1 MTTVIKQPGKFTQR
15 VREQVSKWTRL
26 KTTNEIYK
34 KIDFSYLQNA
44 LVNTYDIESTLE
56 LFTLAMINDH
66 RMSLILFGDEQFD
79 DVTDSELHRQDRKS
93 VV

>member
-1 MTTVIKQPGKFTQR
+1 MTIAIKQPGQFTQR

-34 KIDFSYLQNA
+34 KIDFSYLQDA

-56 LFTLAMINDH
+56 LFT
-66 RMSLILFGDEQFD
+66 
-79 DVTDSELHRQDRKS
+79 
-93 VV
+93 